1 MDASQTSADAR
12 ERRAR
17 KLSLMMAAFRH
28 FVDAL
33 SAHALEAIHIG
44 AKDALFRALR
54 AADGRI
60 LPRHIDD
67 IRDVVEDFCVR
78 AHEACFLRPIDS
90 ALKALVDEG
99 LQLAL
104 DFARALADVDAETLL
119 DDRPT
124 LTRAQ
129 NVHAKFHALMT
140 QVCFRARVTSSD
152 AASGL
157 IQRIDFNEFYL
168 SATIDMEF

>member
-54 AADGRI
+54 ADDGRI

-119 DDRPT
+119 DDGPT

-140 QVCFRARVTSSD
+140 QLCFRARVTSSD